1 MAPTS
6 SPRPSYC
13 PWTWKLVESTCR
25 ALYGKGKGLAGLPSH
40 LQEHL
45 GDPGGVEG
53 VQHPAHAVVVEE
65 VGGDAGTQEVLGGLA
80 LEGVAEEVEGGGDEA
95 QGVQDGGLEGH
106 PGGDLFPGPGA
117 HEAVHGLHQ
126 PDSAQHAGH
135 QAQVAQV
142 VDLQVGLGAHP
153 KILRHGGRG
162 AECREQAVLDLMR
175 RFSSA
180 TRFAYNRLLEGQDRK
195 ELKREDGP
203 LCTLFGLNTRYADG
217 AIEKAQATLDSAR
230 ELGQDP
236 RKVVF
241 GGRKLFEQ
249 LTRGH
254 LSGKALLALKR
265 EWKERR
271 QGFLYS
277 RGDATKK
284 GNANLR
290 LEPQGDVLW
299 LRVNLGNGSHVQA
312 QVRTSHPHLK
322 ALLKRVYASLPYN
335 VTIRLKNSKV
345 YAHFTWSE
353 ELPSPVHTQENGVLG
368 IDVNGDPYHL
378 ALAVVSPDGNLRRY
392 LTLSLEEV
400 DRAPNKGAKELLLW
414 KVAHQVVALAEE
426 HGVAIAT
433 EKLKYLRKSR
443 RGDGSGRSLRRK
455 QHRFA
460 YRSLLAKVH
469 SLAQRRGVE
478 VLEVSPQD
486 TSTIGMLK
494 YAPQLHLSKDVAAA
508 YVIGRRALG
517 FAEKLPKGYEA
528 LLKDESFLREARSFY
543 EARMAQLQRERKEEK
558 NPYLKRRWSR
568 ELRRI
573 QSALASLSS
582 PWGSPG
588 SRKGVTEGRNPSGA
602 YPWRVLRVSLFL
614 TLLGLEVPRDLSPLK
629 PILHLAP
636 LTQGSWEGW
645 RVGLGPHP
653 GGGPGCTSVHFY

>member
-1 MAPTS
+1 MNPRMPKGEAP
-6 SPRPSYC
+6 
-13 PWTWKLVESTCR
+13 KL
-25 ALYGKGKGLAGLPSH
+25 Y
-40 LQEHL
+40 L
-45 GDPGGVEG
+45 GV
-53 VQHPAHAVVVEE
+53 HARLVFP
-65 VGGDAGTQEVLGGLA
+65 DHR
-80 LEGVAEEVEGGGDEA
+80 DEA
-95 QGVQDGGLEGH
+95 
-106 PGGDLFPGPGA
+106 
-117 HEAVHGLHQ
+117 
-126 PDSAQHAGH
+126 
-135 QAQVAQV
+135 
-142 VDLQVGLGAHP
+142 
-153 KILRHGGRG
+153 
-162 AECREQAVLDLMR
+162 AVLDLMR

-180 TRFAYNRLLEGQDRK
+180 TRFAYNRLLEGKDWK

-203 LCTLFGLNTRYADG
+203 LCVLFRLNTRYADG
-217 AIEKAQATLDSAR
+217 AIEKAQAALDSAR

-241 GGRKLFEQ
+241 GRRKTFEQ
-249 LTRGH
+249 LKRKH

-271 QGFLYS
+271 QGLLYS

-290 LEPQGDVLW
+290 LEPRDGTLW
-299 LRVNLGNGSHVQA
+299 LRVNLGNGAYVRALVQ
-312 QVRTSHPHLK
+312 TSHPQLK
-322 ALLKRVYASLPYN
+322 ALLQRAYASLPYN
-335 VTIRLKNSKV
+335 VTLQLKDGKL

-353 ELPSPVHTQENGVLG
+353 ELPPPVHTKANGVLG

-378 ALAVVSPDGNLRRY
+378 ALAVVSPDGNLKRH

-400 DRAPNKGAKELLLW
+400 DRAPNKGAKELALW

-443 RGDGSGRSLRRK
+443 RGDGSGRSFRHK

-469 SLAQRRGVE
+469 SLARKRGVE

-494 YAPQLHLSKDVAAA
+494 YAPSLHLSKDVAAA

-517 FAEKLPKGYEA
+517 FEEKLPKGYEA
-528 LLKDESFLREARSFY
+528 LLKDDSFLREARGFY
-543 EARMAQLQRERKEEK
+543 EARMAQLGAKCKAEK

-588 SRKGVTEGRNPSGA
+588 SRKGVTKGRNPSGA
-602 YPWRVLRVSLFL
+602 NPWRVLRVGLFL
-614 TLLGLEVPRDLSPLK
+614 PLLGLEVPRDLSPLK
-629 PILHLAP
+629 PILNLASP
-636 LTQGSWEGW
+636 TQGSWKGW
-645 RVGLGPHP
+645 KVGSGPHP
-653 GGGPGCTSVHFY
+653 GGGPGCANVHFY